1 MDYVISL
8 AVLVVLE
15 FIGAGWF
22 VWKIEDELSKKYG
35 KDDDDY
41 WK

>member
-1 MDYVISL
+1 MDSVISW

-22 VWKIEDELSKKYG
+22 VWKIDDELSKKYP
-35 KDDDDY
+35 KEDDDY